1 MIIAGG
7 TYLELCLR
15 PEWHRIF
22 GSGLRATCASA
33 ELSPGTV
40 LHTYAFGEWADDIRH
55 SAAAFGCVAKVTS
68 TDTPIS
74 FSYDHPL
81 SRARCDPRIVQRN
94 PPLVVEGQTVLR
106 FAFVEGDAVVTA
118 DRAVYDPQSSHPQE
132 PFSANGSVARS
143 LALVLNQDEAEGGG
157 TAQIDDLL
165 DMHRAELAVVKRGPF
180 GATVHARATAPVH
193 VPAYKSES
201 VFKIG
206 SGDVFSAAFA
216 AHWGE
221 RGLDPAVAADLASR
235 SAAQFV
241 DGHVLPIPSV
251 IETAME
257 PVMGSH
263 GGRIYVAG
271 PFFDLPQRWMIEQA
285 AEALTSFGVEIFSP
299 LHEVGTGLPDQAI
312 AEADLAGLRTC
323 TKVWAVLDG
332 ADPGTVFEVGY
343 ARALGIPVVALAER
357 LESTNL
363 TMMRGSGC
371 EVVQDFATSIYHLI
385 WAADR

>member
-1 MIIAGG
+1 M
-7 TYLELCLR
+7 
-15 PEWHRIF
+15 
-22 GSGLRATCASA
+22 
-33 ELSPGTV
+33 
-40 LHTYAFGEWADDIRH
+40 
-55 SAAAFGCVAKVTS
+55 
-68 TDTPIS
+68 
-74 FSYDHPL
+74 
-81 SRARCDPRIVQRN
+81 
-94 PPLVVEGQTVLR
+94 
-106 FAFVEGDAVVTA
+106 
-118 DRAVYDPQSSHPQE
+118 
-132 PFSANGSVARS
+132 
-143 LALVLNQDEAEGGG
+143 
-157 TAQIDDLL
+157 
-165 DMHRAELAVVKRGPF
+165 
-180 GATVHARATAPVH
+180 
-193 VPAYKSES
+193 
-201 VFKIG
+201 FKIG